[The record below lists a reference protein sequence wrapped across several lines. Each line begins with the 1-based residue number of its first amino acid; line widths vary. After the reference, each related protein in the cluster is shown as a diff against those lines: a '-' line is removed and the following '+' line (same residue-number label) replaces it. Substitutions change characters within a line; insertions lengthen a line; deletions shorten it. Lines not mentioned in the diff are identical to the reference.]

1 MNLMILASTSP
12 MNLLDNR
19 NAIPALMLVCG
30 LLVALGGHAQSGQG
44 TPAGANLAK
53 TASKP
58 ESATTIADDQLLSF
72 LPKDGL
78 PAGIVPWLTFRKVSL
93 VEEKRDGKITLK
105 PAFSS
110 ALKQLDKTTV
120 RLYGFV
126 MPLST
131 TPKQKHF
138 LLSPLPTHCPF
149 CVSQGPDSLIEVM
162 AKTPVEFNQWDP
174 VLVAGKLE
182 LVNDSSLFY
191 RLVEAEPV
199 KP

>member
-1 MNLMILASTSP
+1 M
-12 MNLLDNR
+12 
-19 NAIPALMLVCG
+19 AIPTLTPPPRSRLAG
-30 LLVALGGHAQSGQG
+30 LAFAAMAALGGAHAAAQIP
-44 TPAGANLAK
+44 PARIGD
-53 TASKP
+53 
-58 ESATTIADDQLLSF
+58 EQLLSY

-78 PAGIVPWLTFRKVSL
+78 PAGTVPWLTLRQVRL
-93 VEEKRDGKITLK
+93 VEEKKDGKTALK
-105 PAFSS
+105 PEFSA
-110 ALKQLDKTTV
+110 ALRQLDAKTV

-131 TPKQKHF
+131 TTKQKHF

-149 CVSQGPDSLIEVM
+149 CVSQGPDSLVEVM

-174 VLVAGKLE
+174 VLVAGKFE